1 MGDNLTSFSLHILL
15 AFLDLLISLV
25 CLLMMSDYFLVASDC
40 NFSGCGK
47 ANVNYL
53 FWIWLPRT

>member
-25 CLLMMSDYFLVASDC
+25 CLLMMSDYFWLLRIVIFLAVA
-40 NFSGCGK
+40 K
-47 ANVNYL
+47 QM
-53 FWIWLPRT
+53 